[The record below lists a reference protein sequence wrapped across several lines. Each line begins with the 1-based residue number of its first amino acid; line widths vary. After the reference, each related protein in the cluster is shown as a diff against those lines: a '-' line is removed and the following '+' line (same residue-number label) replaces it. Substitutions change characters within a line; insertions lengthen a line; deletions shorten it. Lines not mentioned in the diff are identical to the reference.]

1 VLEVVPDVVE
11 EPLPEI
17 GCEATASL
25 PVGLPAE
32 IGGRSPSGS
41 T

>member
-1 VLEVVPDVVE
+1 VLEVLPHVVE

-25 PVGLPAE
+25 SAVLPAE
-32 IGGRSPSGS
+32 IGGKSPSGS